1 MMTEPLGTVVAA
13 ATGLSLDLGMALL
26 EDSDEVQRHLL
37 AGGDADEVARV
48 IDRFRDQMVRIVG
61 FRLDSR
67 LANRV
72 DPGDVVQEAFV
83 VAWKRIDEFLEQSV
97 SLVVWLRFLVLQK
110 LAEIHRSHFGV
121 QARDATRDVRLIGGS
136 GSSIAMSRQ
145 IVADAT
151 TPSEAAVREE
161 QRLRVQKA
169 LEQLDERD
177 REILTLR
184 HLERMSN
191 QETSEILEISPQAC
205 LLYTSDAA
213 DD

>member
-1 MMTEPLGTVVAA
+1 
-13 ATGLSLDLGMALL
+13 MAPS
-26 EDSDEVQRHLL
+26 EDSEDSLRRLL
-37 AGGDADEVARV
+37 AEADADDGARLIEVYRE
-48 IDRFRDQMVRIVG
+48 QMIRIVG
-61 FRLDSR
+61 FRMDGR

-83 VAWKRIDEFLEQSV
+83 VAWKRIDEFLDQSV

-121 QARDATRDVRLIGGS
+121 QARDATRDVRLIGVS
-136 GSSIAMSRQ
+136 GSSIAMSHQ

-161 QRLRVQKA
+161 QRLRVQQA

-184 HLERMSN
+184 HLERLSN
-191 QETSEILEISPQAC
+191 QETSEILEISPQAVSNRMVRA
-205 LLYTSDAA
+205 LERLRAELIALGESQPLI
-213 DD
+213 